1 MLEHVINI
9 SSSTLVS
16 SLTGWRGTTG
26 SKKTKLPEQEIVLF
40 DRESCEQCRLV
51 RQAITELNLNILVY
65 PCPEQGHRYRPL
77 LEEMS
82 GASQLPFLFDQ
93 NTGQKLTGSDA
104 VLEYL
109 FSQYAD
115 KPVPKKFKEASENG
129 LLNAVKQ
136 KAISTLRGGRGET
149 VKSSREAEQTLT
161 LYSFESSPF
170 SRPVRE
176 LLCELE
182 LAYRLVNLGKQQK
195 ADMGPAVQRFHL
207 GPYIPVKGS
216 KREAFLKQY
225 NEVMV
230 PFLIDPN
237 TGTEL
242 FQSKKILAY
251 LKREYAL
258 K

>member
-1 MLEHVINI
+1 MFEHVINI

-16 SLTGWRGTTG
+16 TLTGWRGTTG
-26 SKKTKLPEQEIVLF
+26 SRKTKLPEQDIVLF
-40 DRESCEQCRLV
+40 DRESCDDCRLV
-51 RQAITELNLNILVY
+51 RQAITELNLDVVIY
-65 PCPEQGHRYRPL
+65 PCPEEGLRYRPL

-93 NTGQKLTGSDA
+93 NSGQKLTGSDA
-104 VLEYL
+104 ILQYL

-115 KPVPKKFKEASENG
+115 KTVPDKFKEALESSF
-129 LLNAVKQ
+129 LNSLKQ
-136 KAISTLRGGRGET
+136 QAISTLRAGRGT
-149 VKSSREAEQTLT
+149 QAKNAKEAEQTLT

-176 LLCELE
+176 LMCELQ
-182 LAYRLVNLGKQQK
+182 LAYRLINLGKQQK

-207 GPYIPVKGS
+207 GPYVPVKGS
-216 KREAFLKQY
+216 KREVFLHKY
-225 NEVMV
+225 NDVMV

-237 TGTEL
+237 TGAEL

-251 LKREYAL
+251 LNREYAL